1 MSPSKVPLQ
10 VGLAE
15 SVIRGHLEIYSDPL
29 GSTRETSA
37 IQLMPVILVV
47 SLLPLK
53 QNGSIVLCNLD
64 VARQPVA

>member
-1 MSPSKVPLQ
+1 M
-10 VGLAE
+10 AE
-15 SVIRGHLEIYSDPL
+15 SVIGGNLEIYSDPL
-29 GSTRETSA
+29 GSAGETSA
-37 IQLMPVILVV
+37 IQLMPVILVA